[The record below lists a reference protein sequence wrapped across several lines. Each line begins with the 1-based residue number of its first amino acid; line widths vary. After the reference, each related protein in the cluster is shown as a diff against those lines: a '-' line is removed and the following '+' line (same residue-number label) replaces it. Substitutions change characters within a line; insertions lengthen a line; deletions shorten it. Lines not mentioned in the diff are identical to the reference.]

1 MDQPI
6 KLPSFNEKD
15 VEFAQKI
22 FRLGRD
28 NALNLRITYARAEY
42 LNPTM
47 YERYHNIYFRSPDGH
62 GDDNEVIYL
71 IMR

>member
-6 KLPSFNEKD
+6 NLPSLNEKD
-15 VEFAQKI
+15 VEFAQEV

-28 NALNLRITYARAEY
+28 NSLNLRITYARAEY
-42 LNPTM
+42 RNPNM
-47 YERYHNIYFRSPDGH
+47 YRRYHNVHFRSPDGH
-62 GDDNEVIYL
+62 GDDNAVIYL